1 MKTRKTIEIFPEDFD
16 SVTFLKPH
24 SGEYE
29 NFLFVV
35 YEDAYGEIYGSLMEK
50 EKIMNRFGLN
60 NSEFQDIINNL

>member
-1 MKTRKTIEIFPEDFD
+1 MKTRKAFEIFPDDFD
-16 SVTFLKPH
+16 AVTFLKPH

-50 EKIMNRFGLN
+50 EKIMTRFGLN
-60 NSEFQDIINNL
+60 NSEFQEILNKL